1 MAPQPRSGSA
11 DEDPLDRLHELAVL
25 RDEGA
30 LTAAEFE
37 ARKALVLRQPWAGMR
52 DGGDAPAS

>member
-37 ARKALVLRQPWAGMR
+37 ARKALVLRQPWA
-52 DGGDAPAS
+52 AS